1 MSFNRAISFTLK
13 WEGGYVNHPADKGG
27 ATNRG
32 ITQSTLN
39 SAFNAGLVKHN
50 TIEALSRDEAVSIYK
65 KNFWDRYDWGDFS
78 EPVDMILFDITV
90 NHGIGN
96 TAKIAQRACVSL
108 GFAIAM
114 DGKWGPET
122 QRTLLLLEGR
132 NSLTLSKMLIV
143 KRLNFYENVVKSR
156 PSQKVFLKG
165 WLRRSSDLAKASG
178 IKI

>member
-1 MSFNRAISFTLK
+1 MSFDRAISFTLK

-32 ITQSTLN
+32 ITQATLN
-39 SAFNAGLVKHN
+39 AAYKAGLVKHKV
-50 TIEALSRDEAVSIYK
+50 IEALSRDEAVAIYK
-65 KNFWDRYDWGDFS
+65 RNFWDRYGWGSFS
-78 EPVDMILFDITV
+78 APVDMILFDITV

-108 GFAIAM
+108 GLTVAI
-114 DGKWGPET
+114 DGKWGPQT
-122 QRTLLLLEGR
+122 RRALLLLEGR
-132 NSLTLSKMLIV
+132 NSLALSKMLII
-143 KRLNFYENVVKSR
+143 KRLNFYESIVKSR
-156 PSQKVFLKG
+156 PSQRVFLRG

>member
-1 MSFNRAISFTLK
+1 MSFDRAISFTLK
-13 WEGGYVNHPADKGG
+13 WEGGYTNHPLDKGG

-39 SAFNAGLVKHN
+39 AAFNTGLVKHN
-50 TIEALSRDEAVSIYK
+50 IIDALSREEAVAIYK
-65 KNFWDRYDWGDFS
+65 KTYWDRYGWGSFS
-78 EPVDMILFDITV
+78 APLDMILFDITV

-108 GFAIAM
+108 GQIVAM
-114 DGKWGPET
+114 DGKWGPQT
-122 QRTLLLLEGR
+122 RRALLSLESR
-132 NSLTLSKMLIV
+132 DSLALSRMLII
-143 KRLNFYENVVKSR
+143 KRLNFYESIVKSR

>member
-39 SAFNAGLVKHN
+39 AAFNAGLVKHN
-50 TIEALSRDEAVSIYK
+50 VIEALSRDEAVAIYK
-65 KNFWDRYDWGDFS
+65 RNFWNRYGWGSFS
-78 EPVDMILFDITV
+78 APVDMILFDITV

-108 GFAIAM
+108 GQDVAM

-122 QRTLLLLEGR
+122 RRALLLLEGR
-132 NSLTLSKMLIV
+132 DSLALSKMLII
-143 KRLNFYENVVKSR
+143 KRLNFYESIVRSR
-156 PSQKVFLKG
+156 PSQKVFLRG
-165 WLRRSSDLAKASG
+165 WLRRSSDLAKAAG
-178 IKI
+178 IKL